1 MHLVGLR
8 ILKTIIKMNKTEQLT
23 FPWSKPNNSS
33 FDDFYFEKSNLSV
46 LENLKREDDLFI
58 YGSCKVGKS
67 FLLQSL
73 CNYFSEQNKSS
84 LYLPSKEMNS
94 HGSRILDELESLDL
108 VCVDDL
114 ETIAGNNEWEKALFN
129 LINNCLLSNCR
140 IVFCSNINPSSIK
153 FVLNDLIS
161 RIKKVNQIEVCPV
174 QSDNLSDAIKFL
186 ADLRSIKIGNKEITY
201 LINHSR
207 RSMSELVAHINQLDK
222 LSMQLK
228 RKITI
233 PLIKQVIES

>member
-84 LYLPSKEMNS
+84 LYLPLKEMNS

-114 ETIAGNNEWEKALFN
+114 ETIAGNNEWERALFN

-140 IVFCSNINPSSIK
+140 IVFSSNINPSSIK
-153 FVLNDLIS
+153 FVLNDLMS
-161 RIKKVNQIEVCPV
+161 RIKKINKMELYPV
-174 QSDNLSDAIKFL
+174 KSDNLTEAVRFF
-186 ADLRSIKIGNKEITY
+186 ADLRSINIGDKEIAY
-201 LINHSR
+201 LINNTR
-207 RSMSELVAHINQLDK
+207 RSMGDLVTHINQLDK

-233 PLIKQVIES
+233 PLIKKVTEN

>member
-1 MHLVGLR
+1 
-8 ILKTIIKMNKTEQLT
+8 MNKTEQLT

-84 LYLPSKEMNS
+84 LYLPLKEMNS

-114 ETIAGNNEWEKALFN
+114 ETIAGNNEWERALFN

-140 IVFCSNINPSSIK
+140 IVFSSNINPSSIK
-153 FVLNDLIS
+153 FVLNDLMS
-161 RIKKVNQIEVCPV
+161 RIKKINKMELYPV
-174 QSDNLSDAIKFL
+174 KSDNLTEAVRFF
-186 ADLRSIKIGNKEITY
+186 ADLRSINIGDKEIAY
-201 LINHSR
+201 LINHTR
-207 RSMSELVAHINQLDK
+207 RSMGDLVTHINQLDK

-233 PLIKQVIES
+233 PLIKKVTES